1 MNMLKCCLNPK
12 VIAGVAVVGAGLVL
26 FAPNLVAGG
35 LPLLIGLICPLS
47 MLVMMGAM
55 GKMRMGGTQAP
66 TQGAATSAAST
77 VAEEPETT
85 PVSREARLGL
95 LRAQLQ
101 VLGEQQAAL
110 AAHINELSAEPTGKA
125 LEESEKIVEAAG
137 RRS

>member
-47 MLVMMGAM
+47 MLLMMGAM
-55 GKMRMGGTQAP
+55 GKMGMGGTQAQ
-66 TQGAATSAAST
+66 TQGAAASATST

-85 PVSREARLGL
+85 PVSREAPP
-95 LRAQLQ
+95 LRPLH
-101 VLGEQQAAL
+101 LPL
-110 AAHINELSAEPTGKA
+110 IHT
-125 LEESEKIVEAAG
+125 
-137 RRS
+137 